1 MTLSTFLIA
10 TSIVI
15 LLAIFIRIFW
25 VQLFLIWLILQVLF
39 WITVFSALSA
49 VGWMVF
55 VEDYR
60 SGPIDGFGLTWLF
73 FFITYS
79 IGFLVTVFISF
90 DIYKY
95 FKGFIRDLFKK

>member
-15 LLAIFIRIFW
+15 LLAIFVRVFWLYFFIFW
-25 VQLFLIWLILQVLF
+25 LLLQALLYISVAST
-39 WITVFSALSA
+39 ISAIA
-49 VGWMVF
+49 WMVL
-55 VEDYR
+55 VENYR
-60 SGPIDGFGLTWLF
+60 EGPIDGFGLTWLF

-79 IGFLVTVFISF
+79 AGFVVIGLVSL

-95 FKGFIRDLFKK
+95 FKGFIRNMFKK

>member
-10 TSIVI
+10 TLVVIV
-15 LLAIFIRIFW
+15 LAIFIRIFW
-25 VQLFLIWLILQVLF
+25 VQLFIIWLILQVLF

-49 VGWMVF
+49 VTWMVF

-60 SGPIDGFGLTWLF
+60 SGPIDGFGLAWLF

-79 IGFLVTVFISF
+79 IGFLVTIFISF

-95 FKGFIRDLFKK
+95 FKGFIQDLFKK